1 MALVELYV
9 RLSSRLKSFVE
20 NSRILYPTPMNLRPG
35 SIFVLKTY
43 LTDLYQRLILCSD
56 SNFLHLYEL
65 VADRLTPVKTICFL
79 SYNVFIFLK
88 MRKQLPY

>member
-43 LTDLYQRLILCSD
+43 LTDLY
-56 SNFLHLYEL
+56 
-65 VADRLTPVKTICFL
+65 
-79 SYNVFIFLK
+79 
-88 MRKQLPY
+88 

>member
-1 MALVELYV
+1 MIKPKLGQLSSSAILKNIFLYTTAYALPDSTNQMALVELYV

-43 LTDLYQRLILCSD
+43 LTDLY
-56 SNFLHLYEL
+56 
-65 VADRLTPVKTICFL
+65 
-79 SYNVFIFLK
+79 
-88 MRKQLPY
+88 